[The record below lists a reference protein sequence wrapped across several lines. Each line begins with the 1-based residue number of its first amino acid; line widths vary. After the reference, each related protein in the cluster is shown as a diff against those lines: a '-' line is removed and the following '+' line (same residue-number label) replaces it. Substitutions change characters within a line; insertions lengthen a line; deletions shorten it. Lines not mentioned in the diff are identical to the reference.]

1 MADKEVIING
11 HNMLHGTGVK
21 DSEDTSTNSTP
32 CFDEVLTQ
40 GAKQTGGTLEI
51 DRLIFESKEEYDW
64 LSAELRK
71 MKSEHGMI
79 TTRQIIRVE
88 KPYVIIKNFTG
99 CILNGKDFEM
109 KPEEHSAQNL
119 KFIWEACDERTEYIY
134 TYNGPSTET
143 VMSKAEKW

>member
-21 DSEDTSTNSTP
+21 DSESTSTNSTP

-40 GAKQTGGTLEI
+40 GSEQTGGTLEI

-64 LSAELRK
+64 LSAELKK
-71 MKSEHGMI
+71 MKSVHGMV

-99 CILNGKDFEM
+99 CILDGKDFEM

-119 KFIWEACDERTEYIY
+119 KFIWEDCDERTEYI
-134 TYNGPSTET
+134 
-143 VMSKAEKW
+143 